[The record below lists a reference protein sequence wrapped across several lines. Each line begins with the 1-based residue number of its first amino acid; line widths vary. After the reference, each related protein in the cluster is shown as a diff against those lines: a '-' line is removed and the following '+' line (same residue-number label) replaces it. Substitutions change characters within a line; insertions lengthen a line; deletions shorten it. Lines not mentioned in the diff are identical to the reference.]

1 MIIFIFTTTIILLLG
16 DITFHPFFWSKTR
29 KFRFVDSV
37 GNQPEVH
44 RPRHRVATLSPV
56 ELQLENVLGKDFLVN
71 PWDHSVGYLY
81 AEMTSVAGRS
91 RRYDTTSAVELVRF
105 VRNSYAH
112 VSDSARSAQA
122 QDLLLKDFVFF
133 DKFPSLLIEVYKAV
147 KTHGWDKRQEIQNV
161 LNEKP

>member
-1 MIIFIFTTTIILLLG
+1 MTLHFTRSSGQRQGNFGSLTAWAIN
-16 DITFHPFFWSKTR
+16 P
-29 KFRFVDSV
+29 RFTDQDTVWPHS
-37 GNQPEVH
+37 
-44 RPRHRVATLSPV
+44 PRLK
-56 ELQLENVLGKDFLVN
+56 LQLENVLGKDFLVN